1 MEVTAFF
8 RERIKAYRFNTGF
21 CDTPDGLILDT
32 DLLFENLLLGIKNAF
47 ETFHEIES
55 LAIDTFAIDTFVSII
70 FREIATK
77 QSFRRRIEG
86 E

>member
-1 MEVTAFF
+1 MEIIAFF

-21 CDTPDGLILDT
+21 CDTPDGLILDS

-55 LAIDTFAIDTFVSII
+55 LAIDTFVSII